1 MRTNNIAAV
10 AAQYRKQKERDGG
23 KRRGADAFKPIQR
36 DRRSGFGGGNGRVSD
51 RGAVRVGGL
60 PDKGAGKALAGCAAV
75 AGHSDVDGGELL

>member
-1 MRTNNIAAV
+1 MKFSNVADV

-36 DRRSGFGGGNGRVSD
+36 DRRSGSGGGNGRVQN

-60 PDKGAGKALAGCAAV
+60 SDKGVGKALAGVAQV
-75 AGHSDVDGGELL
+75 AGHSDADSGELL

>member
-23 KRRGADAFKPIQR
+23 KRRGADAFKPVQR
-36 DRRSGFGGGNGRVSD
+36 NWRSGSGGGNGRVQN

-60 PDKGAGKALAGCAAV
+60 PNKGAGKALAGGAQV
-75 AGHSDVDGGELL
+75 AGHSDADGGELL

>member
-23 KRRGADAFKPIQR
+23 RRRGADAFKPIQR
-36 DRRSGFGGGNGRVSD
+36 DRWSGSGGGNGRFQN

-60 PDKGAGKALAGCAAV
+60 PDKGTGKALAGVAQV
-75 AGHSDVDGGELL
+75 AGHSDADSGEFL

>member
-23 KRRGADAFKPIQR
+23 KRRGADTFKPIQR
-36 DRRSGFGGGNGRVSD
+36 DRRSGSGGGNGRFQN

-60 PDKGAGKALAGCAAV
+60 SDKGVGKALAGVAQV
-75 AGHSDVDGGELL
+75 AGHSDADSGELL